1 VHINSTSKGQRRK
14 GRPLPTS
21 HEISRGGIDM
31 KVFGALFLLIGLL
44 AENTP
49 VIATSIFILFVG
61 VMFEK

>member
-1 VHINSTSKGQRRK
+1 
-14 GRPLPTS
+14 
-21 HEISRGGIDM
+21 M